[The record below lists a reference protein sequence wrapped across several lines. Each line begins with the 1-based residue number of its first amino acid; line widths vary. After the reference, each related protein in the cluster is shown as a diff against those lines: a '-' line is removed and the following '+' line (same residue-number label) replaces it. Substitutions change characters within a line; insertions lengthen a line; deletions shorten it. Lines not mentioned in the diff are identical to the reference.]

1 MLSDPHGPPARQPCA
16 LDRARSSSPQRG
28 PRRSLS
34 GASSPGAP
42 QTGAQED
49 STPGARHRERPARCA
64 QPSRPPRARAHGAS
78 PPPWPRLRGSAPP
91 PLPAPCEVTNQRPP
105 ARGLSGEVVRPG
117 GVGLRFRV
125 QIREPGGGVRWVPGF
140 AGRRLGVNK
149 WACAADPARRTDT
162 GPVCAPADFR
172 ERVPRPKSRLQKPW

>member
-1 MLSDPHGPPARQPCA
+1 MLSDPHGPPTRQPCA

-78 PPPWPRLRGSAPP
+78 PPPSAPTPGLRAPSP
-91 PLPAPCEVTNQRPP
+91 PRALRSNQSAAAGAGPLGGGSPTRRRRAPVPSADP
-105 ARGLSGEVVRPG
+105 GARGRRSLGPW
-117 GVGLRFRV
+117 LRR
-125 QIREPGGGVRWVPGF
+125 
-140 AGRRLGVNK
+140 
-149 WACAADPARRTDT
+149 
-162 GPVCAPADFR
+162 
-172 ERVPRPKSRLQKPW
+172 